1 MTKNYHSIK
10 NGRCC
15 GSGCCGAGKGKDFRY
30 EYDESDPTRNETVLV
45 ADVVAKYQL
54 ENRQGL
60 SEREISILRDYLL
73 RQDPDN
79 MTVYRGQKTSKEI
92 RRTAFFSCSK
102 DWLEAKRFTGKD
114 KCCLFTI
121 HLVDAQLLDINRFM
135 EAYLGLGSSF
145 MEEEEE
151 ILVLGGGR
159 FYKTADMTEEGFT
172 KIRDSSDPRTYRSK
186 DGKTYATN
194 IDEYECWY
202 KSIEA
207 NV

>member
-15 GSGCCGAGKGKDFRY
+15 GSGCCGVGKGKDFRY
-30 EYDESDPTRNETVLV
+30 KYDESDPTRNQTVLV
-45 ADVVAKYQL
+45 ADVIAKYQL
-54 ENRQGL
+54 ENIQGL

-79 MTVYRGQKTSKEI
+79 MTVYRGQKSSKEI
-92 RRTAFFSCSK
+92 RRTGFFSCSK
-102 DWLEAKRFTGKD
+102 NRLEAKRFTGREN

-135 EAYLGLGSSF
+135 DAYLGLGSSF

-172 KIRDSSDPRTYRSK
+172 KIKDSSEPDYDER
-186 DGKTYATN
+186 GNKTYSV
-194 IDEYECWY
+194 DEYECWY